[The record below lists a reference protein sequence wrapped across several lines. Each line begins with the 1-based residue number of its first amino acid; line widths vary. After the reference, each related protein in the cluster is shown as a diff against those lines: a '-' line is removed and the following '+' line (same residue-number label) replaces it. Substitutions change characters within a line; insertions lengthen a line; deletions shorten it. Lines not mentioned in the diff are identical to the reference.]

1 MSRQKNGEFM
11 SSNLQ
16 IRKIC
21 AWCEKSFIAKTTT
34 TKYCSH
40 ICNSRAYKAQKK
52 KEKIQ
57 QHASSTIIDISEHS
71 FDSLNS
77 KEYLKVKEVSLLLGL
92 CRQTVY
98 NLIYSGQLK
107 ASKIS
112 PRITLI
118 KRSDIDEMFDQA
130 KSEQVNPIKLAKK
143 EMEFYSFSEIKE
155 KFNIGDTW
163 IYKLI
168 REKNIPKVKRNGKS
182 YYSKSHIDNQ
192 LKEKHLS
199 KQIEI
204 VDWVTIK
211 DLCVELKMKES
222 GIYSLVSREGIPKKR
237 DGRKM
242 LYSRKHILI
251 AKGIQKNPPPQFYSI
266 EEAMLKFNLSR
277 DSLYSIIKKH
287 SISKLKAGK
296 YIKVS
301 KIELDKLLNPQ
312 I

>member
-1 MSRQKNGEFM
+1 M

-16 IRKIC
+16 IKKVC
-21 AWCEKSFIAKTTT
+21 AWCEKPFVAKTTT

-57 QHASSTIIDISEHS
+57 QHTNLNIFDISEQS
-71 FDSLNS
+71 YDYLNS
-77 KEYLKVKEVSLLLGL
+77 KEYLKVKEVSTLLGL
-92 CRQTVY
+92 CRQTIY
-98 NLIYSGQLK
+98 NLIYTGQLK

-118 KRSDIDEMFDQA
+118 KRSDIDEMFAQA
-130 KSEQVNPIKLAKK
+130 NSKQIDPIQLVKK

-163 IYKLI
+163 TYKLI
-168 REKNIPKVKRNGKS
+168 KENDIPKVKRKGKS
-182 YYSKSHIDNQ
+182 YYSKSHIDNH
-192 LKEKHLS
+192 LKGKNLS
-199 KQIEI
+199 SQIEI
-204 VDWVTIK
+204 DDWATIK
-211 DLCVELKMKES
+211 ELCNELHMKES

-237 DGRKM
+237 EGRNM

-251 AKGIQKNPPPQFYSI
+251 SKGLQKESSPQFYSI

-301 KIELDKLLNPQ
+301 KTELDKLLNPQ

>member
-1 MSRQKNGEFM
+1 M
-11 SSNLQ
+11 SSNLR
-16 IRKIC
+16 IKKIC
-21 AWCEKSFIAKTTT
+21 DWCGKSFIAKTTT

-40 ICNSRAYKAQKK
+40 LCNSRAYKAIKK
-52 KEKIQ
+52 KEKIK
-57 QHASSTIIDISEHS
+57 QHAKANSIDISLPS
-71 FDSLNS
+71 FDYLNS
-77 KEYLKVKEVSLLLGL
+77 KEYLKINEVSSLLGL

-118 KRSDIDEMFDQA
+118 KRSDIDEMFTQA
-130 KSEQVNPIKLAKK
+130 KSKQINPTELVKK
-143 EMEFYSFSEIKE
+143 EMELYSFSEIKE

-163 IYKLI
+163 AYKLI
-168 REKNIPKVKRNGKS
+168 KEKNIPKIKRRGKT
-182 YYSKSHIDNQ
+182 YYSKSHIDNHF
-192 LKEKHLS
+192 KNRTTIG
-199 KQIEI
+199 QIDI
-204 VDWVTIK
+204 DDWITIK
-211 DLCVELKMKES
+211 ELCDELNMKES
-222 GIYSLVSREGIPKKR
+222 GAYSLVSRENIPKKR
-237 DGRKM
+237 EGHNM

-251 AKGIQKNPPPQFYSI
+251 AKGIQQNPPPQFYSI
-266 EEAMLKFNLSR
+266 KEAMLKFNLSR

-301 KIELDKLLNPQ
+301 KAELDKLLNSK